1 MFVSYVLINMNLIL
15 IGIFTIGITVV
26 VFLVLKISQ
35 TVNQQLHSITE
46 QLNERLR
53 ETSQALQET
62 HKTVG
67 DRLDSATKVF
77 GDVQKSLGRLE
88 ETHKQIYEIS
98 KDIASLQELLRAPKF
113 RGEIG
118 ETLLGKLLEDILP
131 RANIKLQHRFKSG
144 DIVDAAIVVGENLIP
159 IDAKFPLENFKKA
172 SEASS
177 EEERKTNY
185 RYFSKDVRN
194 RIDEVSSK
202 YILTDEGTF
211 DFALMYIPAEA
222 VYYQISKDED
232 LTIYAK
238 SRKVIFVSPNTFYA
252 YLQAILYGLRGVN
265 IERNIQK
272 IFSEL
277 GRLQL
282 DCKRFQEDFDTIGS
296 HLSNAT
302 KKYAEARLKLGM
314 LADRLITTTQ
324 SKEIESKEEVGKN
337 A

>member
-1 MFVSYVLINMNLIL
+1 VFWLS
-15 IGIFTIGITVV
+15 IGIFAVGMVIIVI
-26 VFLVLKISQ
+26 LILKISSQ
-35 TVNQQLHSITE
+35 VSQQLNSVTQ

-53 ETSQALQET
+53 ETSSALQDA

-67 DRLDSATKVF
+67 ERLDSATKVF

-113 RGEIG
+113 RGEMG

-131 RANIKLQHRFKSG
+131 KENIKLQHRFKNG
-144 DIVDAAIVVGENLIP
+144 DTVDAAIVIGQNIIS
-159 IDAKFPLENFKKA
+159 IDAKFPLENFKKTQ
-172 SEASS
+172 EASS
-177 EEERKTNY
+177 DEERKSSY
-185 RYFSKDVRN
+185 RTFLRDVKA
-194 RIDEVSSK
+194 RIEEVASK

-222 VYYQISKDED
+222 VYYQISRDEE
-232 LTIYAK
+232 LSNYAR

-265 IERNIQK
+265 IQRNVQK
-272 IFSEL
+272 IFSDL
-277 GRLQL
+277 GRLQI
-282 DCKRFQEDFDTIGS
+282 DFKKFQEDFDLIGG
-296 HLSNAT
+296 HLSNAA
-302 KKYAEARLKLGM
+302 KKYTEAKNKLNTFT
-314 LADRLITTTQ
+314 DRLTAT
-324 SKEIESKEEVGKN
+324 SESKQLE